1 MQSFEAARV
10 GRRLV
15 IEAIADLP
23 TAACC
28 AKTPGNMREM
38 QLRHGGPGLGTRVI
52 LAGTVIVSGTLLAS
66 GCSSS
71 GSSTSA
77 PASGSASGPAPAA
90 SSGSSAP
97 APSGPATSSSSGEPT
112 APASP
117 AASSPSV
124 NPGGTEVGTQTCA
137 QKAEHAFIQVTK
149 VVSAADG
156 GLTVTGNKATIVC
169 GGPDDF
175 HFNVASD
182 SETGHV
188 QPGADIEVFPVTKM
202 AQEKIAASELA
213 SYLATDEDTKIFL
226 IGGSLSAIS
235 SLQEQFHP

>member
-1 MQSFEAARV
+1 
-10 GRRLV
+10 
-15 IEAIADLP
+15 
-23 TAACC
+23 
-28 AKTPGNMREM
+28 MRQM
-38 QLRHGGPGLGTRVI
+38 QLRHGGLSLGARVV
-52 LAGTVIVSGTLLAS
+52 LTGAVIVSGTLLAS

-77 PASGSASGPAPAA
+77 ASGSASGPAPPA

-97 APSGPATSSSSGEPT
+97 APSGPAASPSSSGPA
-112 APASP
+112 APASS
-117 AASSPSV
+117 AVASPSV
-124 NPGGTEVGTQTCA
+124 NPGGTEAGTETCA
-137 QKAEHAFIQVTK
+137 QKAKQAFILVTK
-149 VVSAADG
+149 VVSAAGG

-175 HFNVASD
+175 HFNVASGT
-182 SETGHV
+182 ETGYV
-188 QPGADIEVFPVTKM
+188 QPGADIEVFPVPKM
-202 AQEKIAASELA
+202 TQGKIAASKLA